1 MLALSVALS
10 GCAQTGPAE
19 TSGTSGAKASKI
31 SEPPAG
37 KLYHGVFPG
46 SPNEEDEITPD
57 DVSAYERAAGR
68 SSTWIY
74 FSHNWFRDRRFPR
87 KTAAW
92 IWERGSVPFI
102 RLMLRSSEEQNIAE
116 PEFTLDR
123 IIRGRFDR
131 DLRAW
136 ARDARTFRSP
146 LLVEFGTEVNGN
158 WFSWNGDWN
167 GGGRKTGYGD
177 AGEADGPERF
187 RDAYRHIVD
196 IMRAE
201 GAKNITWVFHVD
213 TDDVPDRPWNR
224 LENYYPGDQWIDW
237 IGMSVYGAADPL
249 DDDTSSFRELMDEIY
264 PRLAE
269 LSSEKPI
276 VLLEFGAT
284 SGNPN
289 VDQAAWA
296 RSALADITSGRW
308 PRLIGF
314 AWWNDW
320 WENDDNPR
328 NNTNMYVDD
337 NQDLTTVFREL
348 VGDSDSI
355 HEGPVVTKD

>member
-1 MLALSVALS
+1 M
-10 GCAQTGPAE
+10 
-19 TSGTSGAKASKI
+19 
-31 SEPPAG
+31 
-37 KLYHGVFPG
+37 
-46 SPNEEDEITPD
+46 
-57 DVSAYERAAGR
+57 
-68 SSTWIY
+68 
-74 FSHNWFRDRRFPR
+74 
-87 KTAAW
+87 
-92 IWERGSVPFI
+92 
-102 RLMLRSSEEQNIAE
+102 
-116 PEFTLDR
+116 
-123 IIRGRFDR
+123 
-131 DLRAW
+131 
-136 ARDARTFRSP
+136 
-146 LLVEFGTEVNGN
+146 
-158 WFSWNGDWN
+158 
-167 GGGRKTGYGD
+167 
-177 AGEADGPERF
+177 
-187 RDAYRHIVD
+187 
-196 IMRAE
+196 
-201 GAKNITWVFHVD
+201 
-213 TDDVPDRPWNR
+213 
-224 LENYYPGDQWIDW
+224 
-237 IGMSVYGAADPL
+237 
-249 DDDTSSFRELMDEIY
+249 MDEIY

-296 RSALADITSGRW
+296 RSALADITSGRG